1 VASDLRPL
9 FVGEVFYVSANP
21 RRTRRPVSIASLAER
36 PLLLDES
43 SAGIADPTRLQL
55 SARGQATGVHLE
67 AGTEVESAD
76 TALPLA
82 ALGLGDTYAPQI
94 LLGSLDPRLR
104 AVSFDPPL
112 IDAFALISRAG
123 SRLSR
128 PVQDFVD
135 RVIAHLLARIEAS
148 GIPP

>member
-1 VASDLRPL
+1 
-9 FVGEVFYVSANP
+9 
-21 RRTRRPVSIASLAER
+21 
-36 PLLLDES
+36 
-43 SAGIADPTRLQL
+43 
-55 SARGQATGVHLE
+55 
-67 AGTEVESAD
+67 
-76 TALPLA
+76 
-82 ALGLGDTYAPQI
+82 
-94 LLGSLDPRLR
+94 
-104 AVSFDPPL
+104 VSFDPPL